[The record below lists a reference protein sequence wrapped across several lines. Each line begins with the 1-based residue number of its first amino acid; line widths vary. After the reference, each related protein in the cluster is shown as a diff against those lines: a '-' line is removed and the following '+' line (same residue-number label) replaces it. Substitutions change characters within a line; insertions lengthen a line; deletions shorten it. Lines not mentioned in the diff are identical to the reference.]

1 MQKNCHF
8 ILVPG
13 SKFSLVNCAVHLEKE
28 IQFDEKLFG
37 VIRNRL
43 TLHLDSGIHPLVGS
57 HLSFQVADMFVAFCH
72 LIF

>member
-1 MQKNCHF
+1 MQKTRHF
-8 ILVPG
+8 IFVPS
-13 SKFSLVNCAVHLEKE
+13 SKFSLVNCAVHLEK
-28 IQFDEKLFG
+28 DEKLFG